1 MHSSFAAAT
10 LALAVALAT
19 VGTIWQVDAP
29 ARPAATPPTTAAGVS
44 HVEGW
49 NDSLHRLLHHTEQG
63 LHRMAGLPVR

>member
-29 ARPAATPPTTAAGVS
+29 ARPAATQLTTAAGVS
-44 HVEGW
+44 HFEGW
-49 NDSLHRLLHHTEQG
+49 NDSLHR
-63 LHRMAGLPVR
+63 MAGRPVR